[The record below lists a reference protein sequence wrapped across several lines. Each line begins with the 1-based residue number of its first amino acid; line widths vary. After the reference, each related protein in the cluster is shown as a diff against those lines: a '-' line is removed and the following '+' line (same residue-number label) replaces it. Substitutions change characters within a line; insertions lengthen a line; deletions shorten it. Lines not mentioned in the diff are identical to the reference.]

1 MVDRLGGMFSCVARL
16 ARGELAQ
23 LKLRQMWRLAAGLV
37 VAVAAL
43 FGECIEVNSAE
54 GLIIR

>member
-1 MVDRLGGMFSCVARL
+1 MFSGLARL

-23 LKLRQMWRLAAGLV
+23 QKFRQIWRLAAGLV

-43 FGECIEVNSAE
+43 FGECIDVNSGQ

>member
-1 MVDRLGGMFSCVARL
+1 MVDRLGGMFSGLARL
-16 ARGELAQ
+16 ARGELAKQ
-23 LKLRQMWRLAAGLV
+23 KFRQIWRLAAGLV

-43 FGECIEVNSAE
+43 FGECIDVNSGQ